1 MSSSSSRGNP
11 SMGDIARS
19 VGVLGAILLVLFALG
34 RLLTVTPDEPVRPVD
49 YRSAAES
56 SRTVATF
63 DLYAPESLPKGWRAT
78 SVRFEPDSWHLGVLT
93 ADDDYVGL
101 EQVRDDTGR
110 AVERFAKASRADGKA
125 EIDGTTWSLRTGP
138 RDDLTYVRRDSPE
151 SGTASG
157 GGMTIVVTGSAPR
170 AVMERY
176 ISSLSGS

>member
-1 MSSSSSRGNP
+1 MSSTSSRGNP

-34 RLLTVTPDEPVRPVD
+34 RLLTVTPDEPTRPVD

-110 AVERFAKASRADGKA
+110 AVERFAKAVAPTARRRSTARPGRCAPGRATTSPTCAATPQSRAQ
-125 EIDGTTWSLRTGP
+125 
-138 RDDLTYVRRDSPE
+138 RR
-151 SGTASG
+151 